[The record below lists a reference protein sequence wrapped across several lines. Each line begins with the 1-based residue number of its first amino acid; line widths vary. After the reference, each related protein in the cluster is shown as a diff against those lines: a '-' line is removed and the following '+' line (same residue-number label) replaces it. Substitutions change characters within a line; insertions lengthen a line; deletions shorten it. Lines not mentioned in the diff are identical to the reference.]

1 LPTRAEEEPAV
12 VAATEASSVPPPPG
26 PAAAT
31 EEEQVGAGVTAS
43 QAALETPAEADLS
56 RWDAVV
62 VLDEDPTP
70 PPVSEGRD
78 AAMAPVSEPAVVVS
92 AAGPP
97 PTVELSEPSSAVEVP
112 GPSPTTEVAES
123 SSARGAITLEEVMEM
138 ATCRY
143 IDFPGVGVIDLEAPQ
158 LPEKVLEVATEWI
171 LAEPTIMEPVA
182 SVSKALQEYKY
193 AGGFT
198 PTATADAADAAHEV
212 PAASTEPAADASAP
226 PPIGES
232 REASLPQPVEAAET
246 TAAVAGTD
254 ASEVVVGEARSLSR
268 LACLPSLSRDSHACR
283 ASPKTRMPAEPA
295 AVVQERVS
303 PEATTRAASPEIQEA
318 EETGTSLSQGAA
330 GGEARALE
338 LACTSWAAT
347 PGLGDDSEDNEE
359 VAERSALERGVNWVC
374 HAFDELI
381 LPATSVSSLVWRSCL

>member
-1 LPTRAEEEPAV
+1 
-12 VAATEASSVPPPPG
+12 
-26 PAAAT
+26 
-31 EEEQVGAGVTAS
+31 VTAS

-123 SSARGAITLEEVMEM
+123 SSARGAITLEEVMKM

-171 LAEPTIMEPVA
+171 LAELTIMEPIM
-182 SVSKALQEYKY
+182 SVSKVLQEYEH

-198 PTATADAADAAHEV
+198 PTATADAADVALEV
-212 PAASTEPAADASAP
+212 PAASTKPAADASAP

-232 REASLPQPVEAAET
+232 REASLPQPVEAAKT
-246 TAAVAGTD
+246 TAAIAGTD
-254 ASEVVVGEARSLSR
+254 ASEVVVGEAGSSPSR
-268 LACLPSLSRDSHACR
+268 PVVAEVVE
-283 ASPKTRMPAEPA
+283 TRMPAEPA
-295 AVVQERVS
+295 AVV
-303 PEATTRAASPEIQEA
+303 
-318 EETGTSLSQGAA
+318 
-330 GGEARALE
+330 
-338 LACTSWAAT
+338 
-347 PGLGDDSEDNEE
+347 
-359 VAERSALERGVNWVC
+359 
-374 HAFDELI
+374 
-381 LPATSVSSLVWRSCL
+381 